1 MCSNWGIATNAF
13 SSRYAPLPPLL
24 STVQA
29 WVRLHACWAL
39 LRLFS
44 LPRRP
49 SSGLRFLAPVTIQ
62 GSDGHGVEFLGVHEG
77 SALAW
82 KFGMIR
88 IILIVKYLPVCARLL
103 RLVRKNPPK

>member
-1 MCSNWGIATNAF
+1 MPSQVVT
-13 SSRYAPLPPLL
+13 RPQPPLL

-62 GSDGHGVEFLGVHEG
+62 GSDGHGAEVLGVHEG

-103 RLVRKNPPK
+103 RLVRKNPKK